1 MDLRIV
7 ESSAAVLAA
16 YINMDRGE
24 VLLQLVLWDRLDAFG
39 ALDELTIRV
48 VELHV
53 PLLVADRVES
63 SNVAAAARGRI
74 LVHFVSGHM
83 VIVSDIF
90 FFRHCTEF
98 LPAGRTH
105 PLRNVAI
112 DEPLEEP
119 RSQCAF
125 EDGLVP
131 EWDILIFLLFS

>member
-63 SNVAAAARGRI
+63 SNVAAAARG
-74 LVHFVSGHM
+74 
-83 VIVSDIF
+83 
-90 FFRHCTEF
+90 
-98 LPAGRTH
+98 
-105 PLRNVAI
+105 
-112 DEPLEEP
+112 
-119 RSQCAF
+119 
-125 EDGLVP
+125 
-131 EWDILIFLLFS
+131 